1 MKKIILKFVLVIILL
16 LILIISYLSIYGVET
31 DKFND
36 QISNNING
44 INKNLDIE
52 INKLRITLEPFKLR
66 IKAKTL
72 GPKLKYKD
80 KILGIESVKTQISL
94 NSLIK
99 EKFSLSNLEISTKSL
114 EIKDLISFVRIIKKN
129 PELYILEQFVKKGYI
144 IADIKLDFDEK
155 GEIKKNYSIVGF
167 IKNVKIDLFK
177 IYKLDKLDLNF
188 EIKDQILDF
197 NDIKLTL
204 NGLPLLSEKII
215 VKKKNKDFFVEGNL
229 DNVDSIADKKNIGLF
244 IKPYVSDLNIKKLN
258 FNSKSKFSFNIS
270 KKYKINNF
278 KLSSEIKLNELKIEN
293 NYELEK
299 FLPEIKTDINLLN
312 HQINFNFN
320 KKNLVINGKG
330 SILSQKNKDK
340 IKYDIKKEREK
351 FVFSSSLEINDNDFL
366 IDILNYKKKA
376 ESQLKINFDGSYI
389 KNERAIFNS
398 IILKENKNII
408 KLHSLLLDKNFK
420 IDSIKR
426 IDFNYLDSE
435 NRKNEFF
442 ISKRK
447 KDYIITG
454 SSLNVNSL
462 IDDLIKND
470 NEKKLNIFKKDFN
483 IELKIDEVFLDKE
496 YEVKNLRGNFFIE
509 KNNVINAFLNA
520 SFSEGKIIKLTIDT
534 NQEGKI
540 TTLFLD
546 KADPIVKRYKF
557 IKGYENGSLDFYSLK
572 KGDKTMSTLKI
583 YDFKLKE
590 LPVLTKLLTLA
601 SLQGIADILSG
612 EGIRF
617 NEFEMI
623 FENQKKLMT
632 IKEIYAIGPA
642 ISVLMDG
649 YVEKDKVISLRGTL
663 VPATTLN
670 KVIGSIPFLG
680 KILVGSKSGEGVFG
694 VSFKIK
700 GPPKKLET
708 SVNPIKTLT
717 PRFITRTLEKVKKN

>member
-215 VKKKNKDFFVEGNL
+215 VKKKNKDFIVEGNL

-312 HQINFNFN
+312 HQINFDFN

>member
-1 MKKIILKFVLVIILL
+1 MKKIILQFTLIITLL
-16 LILIISYLSIYGVET
+16 LILLISYLSVFGIET
-31 DKFND
+31 VRFNN
-36 QISNNING
+36 QISTNINS

-52 INKLRITLEPFKLR
+52 INQLRITLEPFKLR

-72 GPKLKYKD
+72 GPNLKYKD
-80 KILGIESVKTQISL
+80 KVLGIESVTTQIPL
-94 NSLIK
+94 NSFIDD
-99 EKFSLSNLEISTKSL
+99 KFSLSNLEISTKSL
-114 EIKDLISFVRIIKKN
+114 EIKDLVSFIRVIKKN
-129 PELYILEQFVKKGYI
+129 PELYILERFIEKGYI

-155 GEIKKNYSIVGF
+155 GEIKKNYSVIGF
-167 IKNVKIDLFK
+167 IKNAKIDFFK

-188 EIKDQILDF
+188 KIKDQIFDF

-204 NGLPLLSEKII
+204 NKLPFSSEKIL
-215 VKKKNKDFFVEGNL
+215 VKKKNEDLFVEGSL
-229 DNVDSIADKKNIGLF
+229 DNIDSMVDKKNIGLF
-244 IKPYVSDLNIKKLN
+244 IKPYVPGLNIKKLN
-258 FNSKSKFSFNIS
+258 FNSKSKFSFDVS

-293 NYELEK
+293 NYKLSK
-299 FLPEIKTDINLLN
+299 FLPKIKNDIDLLN

-340 IKYDIKKEREK
+340 IKYNIIKEREK
-351 FVFSSSLEINDNDFL
+351 FIFSSSLEINDDDFL

-389 KNERAIFNS
+389 KNKRTKFNS

-408 KLHSLLLDKNFK
+408 KLDSLLLDKNFK
-420 IDSIKR
+420 IDGIKR
-426 IDFNYLDSE
+426 IDLNYLDGE
-435 NRKNEFF
+435 NRKNKFL
-442 ISKRK
+442 ISKRNE
-447 KDYIITG
+447 DYIITG
-454 SSLNVNSL
+454 SSLNANSL
-462 IDDLIKND
+462 IDDLIEND

-496 YEVKNLRGNFFIE
+496 YEVKNLMGNFLIE
-509 KNNVINAFLNA
+509 KNNVTNAFLSA
-520 SFSEGKIIKLTIDT
+520 SFSEDKVIKLTIDT

-546 KADPIVKRYKF
+546 KAEPIVKRYKF
-557 IKGYENGSLDFYSLK
+557 IKGYENGSLDFYSLE
-572 KGDKTMSTLKI
+572 KGDKTLSTLKI